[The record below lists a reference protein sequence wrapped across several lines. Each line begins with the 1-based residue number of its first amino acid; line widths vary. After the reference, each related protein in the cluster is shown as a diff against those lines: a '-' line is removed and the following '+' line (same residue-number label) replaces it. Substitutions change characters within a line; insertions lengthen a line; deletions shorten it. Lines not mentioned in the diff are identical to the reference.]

1 MTCGANPR
9 IVVHTK
15 MMDVPVNVL
24 SLVFA
29 SVAAPNVLACTAV
42 CARWREHARRTW
54 RLRIRALAASRKFI
68 GKALRAPLAR
78 VIAAADDAAPP
89 EGVPLAQLF
98 FALVRDGTRVHLDD
112 DELAGLDWCFR
123 WKAAVA
129 DEIGEDVIALDPW
142 WSTAD
147 DAARPPIALQ
157 LRGAG
162 VVTPLNDARPFFA
175 THLDPLPNVPD
186 VYDGTTGGDRDALG
200 APSSSHTW
208 RHVVVAKPDGSGSR
222 STVEMLGM
230 PVFRVSRHGEHA
242 GVFMHSCWCVM
253 TGFPMAP
260 RGADPHVEDGALDHD
275 ASTPVGDNDAGAPAG
290 GDVDDDDDR
299 PQLALP

>member
-1 MTCGANPR
+1 MYPS
-9 IVVHTK
+9 H
-15 MMDVPVNVL
+15 
-24 SLVFA
+24 FFEQ
-29 SVAAPNVLACTAV
+29 LACV
-42 CARWREHARRTW
+42 SH
-54 RLRIRALAASRKFI
+54 
-68 GKALRAPLAR
+68 
-78 VIAAADDAAPP
+78 
-89 EGVPLAQLF
+89 
-98 FALVRDGTRVHLDD
+98 
-112 DELAGLDWCFR
+112 
-123 WKAAVA
+123 
-129 DEIGEDVIALDPW
+129 
-142 WSTAD
+142 
-147 DAARPPIALQ
+147 
-157 LRGAG
+157 
-162 VVTPLNDARPFFA
+162 
-175 THLDPLPNVPD
+175 
-186 VYDGTTGGDRDALG
+186 TT
-200 APSSSHTW
+200 SSSRTW